1 MTSYLVMIF
10 LLVIKLLVILLAGHV
25 IAEQFVSMG
34 KALECTWQGWWCEG
48 WRAGGWVGGTGCGAV
63 KVRNLSKIMIHNMVR
78 YAREGNMHNLIF

>member
-48 WRAGGWVGGTGCGAV
+48 WRVGGWG
-63 KVRNLSKIMIHNMVR
+63 
-78 YAREGNMHNLIF
+78 